1 MVKNNKL
8 VYEFRLYMYPV
19 ADPYFL
25 RRTCMHAWCPRLRAY
40 AFSHFYEHCLS
51 SLLERHYCMRF
62 G

>member
-25 RRTCMHAWCPRLRAY
+25 RRTCMH
-40 AFSHFYEHCLS
+40 
-51 SLLERHYCMRF
+51 
-62 G
+62 GVQD